1 MATYDYRLS
10 LKVFMYGKSAD
21 FMNNSGERGLFTS
34 RGCCKCEAWFMKLW
48 FTTASG
54 PQQSRCGEIGS
65 PEGEKM
71 ATYDYQLFLK
81 VFMYGKSADFMN
93 NSGYLNPTKVV
104 FFANPTFVG

>member
-1 MATYDYRLS
+1 MIFSKTINY
-10 LKVFMYGKSAD
+10 FP
-21 FMNNSGERGLFTS
+21 EHPGLFTS

-71 ATYDYQLFLK
+71 ATYDYQLSLK
-81 VFMYGKSADFMN
+81 VFMYGSRQI
-93 NSGYLNPTKVV
+93 L
-104 FFANPTFVG
+104 